1 MPDFIVSDQRQQL
14 QPPALLASPVSTSVE
29 QSSAIPIPQSVVA
42 IDPSHTILNVA
53 SDICF
58 VDQDAAVQGQ
68 LDSGLD
74 SHIEPHFG
82 GAEIVRDIVVGLSD
96 GLTVPF
102 ALTAGLASLGNSRF
116 VVLAGMAEIVA
127 GAISMGLGG
136 YLAGRSELE
145 HYDSEYKREQREII
159 EVPDREEDEIP
170 YGMGR
175 ESVAPL
181 IDALKSNPKMWVEF
195 MMKYELNLE
204 KPEASRTWISALT
217 IGGSYFM
224 GGLVPL
230 IPYMLISD
238 SYTALYISI
247 GCTLVILFIFGYVKG
262 QVIGVNSPLRSAVE
276 MMFVGACASGAAF
289 GIAKVRLRNPNASV
303 ASSSSAEEFVE
314 LFRVSQNSHPAN
326 DNTNNR
332 NLSHR
337 TTTVNPFA
345 RALQPLSP
353 SALPLLT
360 HAQLSPPL
368 LSLIFPK
375 MLYAPSSK
383 TAYLAYIAVFSA
395 VAVALNAIFTNQ
407 GNWFNVGEFLSNT
420 SPYMWALLGT
430 SLVVG
435 LSVIGAAW
443 GIFITGSSIIGAA
456 VRAPRIRTKNLL
468 SVIFCEVVAIYG
480 LIMSIIFSSKL
491 QAGEPEGR
499 FHYDSYYAGYALF
512 WAGLTVGLSNLFCGV
527 CVGIAGS
534 TCAIADAADGQLF
547 VKVVI
552 IEIFGSIIGL
562 FGLIIGLLMT
572 SRVPEFK

>member
-1 MPDFIVSDQRQQL
+1 
-14 QPPALLASPVSTSVE
+14 
-29 QSSAIPIPQSVVA
+29 
-42 IDPSHTILNVA
+42 
-53 SDICF
+53 
-58 VDQDAAVQGQ
+58 
-68 LDSGLD
+68 
-74 SHIEPHFG
+74 
-82 GAEIVRDIVVGLSD
+82 
-96 GLTVPF
+96 
-102 ALTAGLASLGNSRF
+102 
-116 VVLAGMAEIVA
+116 
-127 GAISMGLGG
+127 
-136 YLAGRSELE
+136 
-145 HYDSEYKREQREII
+145 
-159 EVPDREEDEIP
+159 
-170 YGMGR
+170 MGR

-262 QVIGVNSPLRSAVE
+262 QVIGVNSPLRSA
-276 MMFVGACASGAAF
+276 GPSQ
-289 GIAKVRLRNPNASV
+289 RNPNASV